1 MTDDLDELLELKPVH
16 ASVLLVDPVELAD
29 RAGRSARGARR
40 RANGL
45 VAGMSA
51 AGVLIAVAIGSLFL
65 RPMFAM
71 PAASTSPRVGPYPS
85 STPMSSFVPMN
96 GGDGPASYN
105 AARVAFGELS
115 GGTTPESLCIHAA
128 LTRDYN
134 ACEATVPVTGLTWS
148 QVPWVTAPAS
158 GGMTVT
164 DAFVW
169 GSFDGKTLHAT
180 TATRVEDTNISQNNP
195 VPSPAAPTAALISCD
210 RNVAGN
216 QSELA
221 PGLAAVTG
229 VEAYWMDPENRRLM
243 VAASGDLDAVA
254 LAIPTYWN
262 GPACIGKL
270 PATGPL
276 ADLLAAQKRVREA
289 KIDGVT
295 SVAAATYPGG
305 VLQVNV
311 VANVPGLRERVVAVA
326 GDSVSLTI
334 VPLFLTVT

>member
-1 MTDDLDELLELKPVH
+1 MTDDLDELLELTPTH

-45 VAGMSA
+45 IAGMSA
-51 AGVLIAVAIGSLFL
+51 AGVVIAVAIGSMFF

-85 STPMSSFVPMN
+85 TTPMSSFVPMN
-96 GGDGPASYN
+96 GGDGPADYN
-105 AARVAFGELS
+105 AARVAHGVLS
-115 GGTTPESLCIHAA
+115 GGSKPESLCIYAA
-128 LTRDYN
+128 MTMASSN
-134 ACEATVPVTGLTWS
+134 CEATVAVTGLTWS
-148 QVPWVTAPAS
+148 QIPWVTAPTD
-158 GGMTVT
+158 GGKTST

-169 GSFDGKTLHAT
+169 GHFDGKTLRAT
-180 TATRVEDTNISQNNP
+180 TATRVEDTSISQDNP
-195 VPSPAAPTAALISCD
+195 VPSPAAPTSTLIACD
-210 RNVAGN
+210 RAVIGTNS
-216 QSELA
+216 QLA
-221 PGLAAVTG
+221 PGLEAVAG
-229 VEAYWMDPENRRLM
+229 VEAYWMDMKNMRLM

-254 LAIPTYWN
+254 LAVPTYWN
-262 GPACIGKL
+262 GSACIGKV
-270 PATGPL
+270 PKSGPL
-276 ADLLAAQKRVREA
+276 ADLLAAQKRVRDA

-295 SVAAATYPGG
+295 SVATATYPAG

-326 GDSVSLTI
+326 GDAVSLTI